1 MSFDTHG
8 PKFDPKKSIFGNN
21 LIAQLNHFDL
31 EMASVI
37 PAKICSLICEKNA
50 NEIFLSLEL
59 RARLIWLFKVQLSEL
74 EMQRSSGGSDETTP
88 TDALSRSR
96 RPLSALEPLTLN
108 TIAIQTDDS
117 ALRSVKSM
125 GDVIAVQPKI
135 NHVASL
141 EKLQESTVENLLSD
155 VVSEKAEKRP
165 ISKSQSAFSFKELEK
180 QAQKENLEVIQVK
193 YDRK

>member
-1 MSFDTHG
+1 M
-8 PKFDPKKSIFGNN
+8 
-21 LIAQLNHFDL
+21 
-31 EMASVI
+31 
-37 PAKICSLICEKNA
+37 
-50 NEIFLSLEL
+50 
-59 RARLIWLFKVQLSEL
+59 QLSEL
-74 EMQRSSGGSDETTP
+74 EMQKSSGGSDETTP